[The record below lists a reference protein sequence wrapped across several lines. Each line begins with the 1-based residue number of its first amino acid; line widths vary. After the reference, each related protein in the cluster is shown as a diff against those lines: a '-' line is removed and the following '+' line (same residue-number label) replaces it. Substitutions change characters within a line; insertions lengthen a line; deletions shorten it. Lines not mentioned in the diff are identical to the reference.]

1 MAQQMRIGVLR
12 DYDVKRILFAYN
24 DGSYSIL
31 ADTSEFGAILPNEF
45 VDVIYKSSQQIELK
59 KGVISLGTFKK
70 IILQETKSGFS
81 ISLSCKEPTVKE
93 RKYKND
99 IEITAGTEGLTIVN
113 LVDISNYLSG
123 VVESEGGSGR
133 ELEYYK
139 VQALMSRTYALKY
152 IHKHENEG
160 FSLCDRVHCQA
171 YHSMLRFS
179 PTIEEAVVNTDGIVM
194 EDENDELVDAYFHAN
209 CGGQTSEAEFVWN
222 VNISYLNSFK
232 DTFCVYTKQATWEK
246 RIPQQQWA
254 DFLVKR
260 YNYPLND
267 SIYGPL
273 IFSFN
278 QNERMAFYQSP
289 ALGIPLRDLRTEFNL
304 KSTFFSTYPEGME
317 VVIRGRGFGHGVG
330 LCQEGAM
337 RMAKYG
343 YNYHQI
349 AVYYFPGIHLVKLD
363 QESFFTQKT
372 GFPQKE

>member
-152 IHKHENEG
+152 IHKHDNEG

-372 GFPQKE
+372 GFPLKE

>member
-113 LVDISNYLSG
+113 LVDISNYLCG

-152 IHKHENEG
+152 IHKHDNEG

-372 GFPQKE
+372 GFPLKE